1 MSKPSLQNIDI
12 STRYSTITE
21 EEIYTVVTEF
31 GTPLYVVDEQ
41 IILDNLSTLENSFN
55 NYNGKTSIAYSLK
68 SNFNPSI
75 IEILNKESILFDLT
89 SLGELY
95 FFEQCR
101 ANIDNVLYTSV
112 TEEENEYYSAMQSG
126 ISKFV
131 IGSYNGLINLISASE
146 SLNISPKVLVRIN
159 PEIDVKAD
167 ISASS
172 GMGKFGIPLSNSS
185 NDDAFYIINKI
196 FDNNLLQF
204 HGIHFHLGSQIS
216 NPSCFIQTLD
226 LLSSLIKQLKSS
238 INDFTISILDIGGG
252 TPVEYTKPVPSPEYI
267 GKIITDKLNE
277 FTNSLDISPTLIVES
292 GRYLSAESS
301 ILISRIVNSK
311 SYPDCKFHIIDA
323 GYNLLLDSALMKQ
336 EYPIDIITRSQ
347 STTLEN
353 IKIGGRLCDT
363 LDTFNISPGKKFPRA
378 SINDLVVFRNVGA
391 YSIVFNMPFHC
402 QTKPAILLRRT
413 DHSIDIIREPE
424 KIEDLFNSEGG
435 NLSSK
440 Q

>member
-1 MSKPSLQNIDI
+1 MFYPNFRS
-12 STRYSTITE
+12 
-21 EEIYTVVTEF
+21 
-31 GTPLYVVDEQ
+31 
-41 IILDNLSTLENSFN
+41 SF
-55 NYNGKTSIAYSLK
+55 L
-68 SNFNPSI
+68 FN
-75 IEILNKESILFDLT
+75 
-89 SLGELY
+89 
-95 FFEQCR
+95 
-101 ANIDNVLYTSV
+101 
-112 TEEENEYYSAMQSG
+112 
-126 ISKFV
+126 
-131 IGSYNGLINLISASE
+131 
-146 SLNISPKVLVRIN
+146 
-159 PEIDVKAD
+159 
-167 ISASS
+167 
-172 GMGKFGIPLSNSS
+172 
-185 NDDAFYIINKI
+185 
-196 FDNNLLQF
+196 
-204 HGIHFHLGSQIS
+204 
-216 NPSCFIQTLD
+216 QTT
-226 LLSSLIKQLKSS
+226 KSS

-267 GKIITDKLNE
+267 GKTITDKLNE

-363 LDTFNISPGKKFPRA
+363 LDTFNISPEKKFPRA